1 MRGIPSPF
9 ENPRPP
15 LDNEALE
22 QRLEDFVQSS
32 AGRADYGIGTHESM
46 VYLAQKLVDMEV
58 NDIRVFYK
66 TLNYMVDIWD
76 QSIASSKLSRRH
88 ESEEGHEGELFNKL
102 REKIVKL
109 LLTFQI
115 DLENE
120 KQMDMFKGMY
130 YEICFGN
137 KSEPSLTDKLY
148 WRLRYGPSNIVSSG
162 IPDTVPPKE
171 VVAYIRKKVAN
182 L

>member
-15 LDNEALE
+15 LDNEELE
-22 QRLEDFVQSS
+22 RRLEDFVQSS
-32 AGRADYGIGTHESM
+32 YGRADYGIGTYESM
-46 VYLAQKLVDMEV
+46 MYLTQKLVDMEV

-66 TLNYMVDIWD
+66 TLDYMIDIWD
-76 QSIASSKLSRRH
+76 QGIASSNLRRDH
-88 ESEEGHEGELFNKL
+88 RSEEGHEGELFNKL

-115 DLENE
+115 DLENQ
-120 KQMDMFKGMY
+120 KQIDMLKGMY
-130 YEICFGN
+130 YDIC
-137 KSEPSLTDKLY
+137 PDDASLIDRFY
-148 WRLRYGPSNIVSSG
+148 WRLRYGPPREISGG

-171 VVAYIRKKVAN
+171 VVAYIRKKVSN